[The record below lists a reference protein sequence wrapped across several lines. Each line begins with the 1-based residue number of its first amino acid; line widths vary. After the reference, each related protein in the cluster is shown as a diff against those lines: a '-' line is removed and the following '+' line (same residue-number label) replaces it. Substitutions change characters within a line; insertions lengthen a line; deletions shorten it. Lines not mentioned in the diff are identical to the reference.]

1 MMSAAGIGFD
11 RALRHDWLDLAAGL
25 AVTGTPRT
33 EAQRQLVERLD
44 DQLEGREAA
53 AKTALVLV
61 RLWYPPDARRQEL
74 RDEAIGLVQTVEPTE
89 RLAVHWGLLL
99 AAYPFFRDA
108 VAIVGRLLRLQPE
121 LRSQQMRARLVER
134 YGDRAYVERAR
145 RHVVQS
151 LVFWEVLTMVERNGV
166 YALGRTLP
174 VHDQGVERFL
184 LHVLLLGSGMGAA
197 PLEGLLASPELFPFA
212 VADDA
217 TRVAGGPRFSISTVA
232 GQQRLVSL
240 AV

>member
-1 MMSAAGIGFD
+1 MSVAGIGFD
-11 RALRHDWLDLAAGL
+11 RALRLDWLDLAAGL
-25 AVTGTPRT
+25 AVTGTPRP
-33 EAQRQLVERLD
+33 EAQRRLVERLG
-44 DQLEGREAA
+44 DQLEGAEAA

-61 RLWYPPDARRQEL
+61 RPWYPQEARRQRL
-74 RDEAIGLVQTVEPTE
+74 RDEALALVQAVSPAE

-108 VAIVGRLLRLQPE
+108 VAVAGRLLRLQPQF
-121 LRSQQMRARLVER
+121 RSQQMRARLVEH
-134 YGDRAYVERAR
+134 YGDRAFVERAR
-145 RHVVQS
+145 RHVVRS
-151 LVFWEVLTMVERNGV
+151 LVHWEILTMVERNGV

-174 VHDQGVERFL
+174 VHDQDVERFL

-197 PLEGLLASPELFPFA
+197 PLDGLLASPELFPFA

-217 TRVAGGPRFSISTVA
+217 SRVAHWPGFSISTVA